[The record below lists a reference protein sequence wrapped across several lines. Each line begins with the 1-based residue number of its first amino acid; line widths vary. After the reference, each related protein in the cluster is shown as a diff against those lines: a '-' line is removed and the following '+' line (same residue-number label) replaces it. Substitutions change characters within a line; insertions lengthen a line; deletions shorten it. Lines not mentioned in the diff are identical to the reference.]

1 MNIVAVVMAPQIPI
15 QKRMN
20 LYLNTSRHPN
30 YRPWEHAPWQKREI
44 FETCTLNLSTQD
56 LMDLMHL
63 RNRGGSKTRD
73 MAEAAIFLGYQR
85 NKKGDFNRI
94 IWFAGGETQFAQARQ
109 YFQES
114 RYVDRRNSTAQEIR
128 LWNGNTILFRLM
140 SEKQA
145 VSGRADY
152 IFFDEEQSMKE
163 KIYQDAIG
171 SLVGGS
177 GIKIH
182 MGTTELDTVLDFNYQ
197 RLEPL
202 GLVHE
207 HHIDECVWT
216 TVEKELKN
224 YDGMPQFVI
233 DSQLYCQWVRA
244 GGKVFTNLEVRELT
258 WEELNGLY
266 PYEYM
271 GVDPNPKSGHACVKV
286 QVWKPQDQQKQR
298 TGVIYVSHEW
308 DSRQLE
314 RYIHDNPIYLQQ
326 MIDEINTTFGADF
339 HADGEL
345 DDSMIFSLSL
355 WKQLHDNTSVEI
367 EENNG
372 QEFYKT
378 FTRVCQRQYR
388 GKVHIEYW
396 DEKGKANRIFAIR
409 KYKIVVNPSCKQTAH
424 HLGLAAWDPKDPQ
437 ARLQKSPEQHYLD
450 AFIHA
455 CQFAIGFGVTST
467 AT

>member
-1 MNIVAVVMAPQIPI
+1 
-15 QKRMN
+15 
-20 LYLNTSRHPN
+20 
-30 YRPWEHAPWQKREI
+30 
-44 FETCTLNLSTQD
+44 
-56 LMDLMHL
+56 
-63 RNRGGSKTRD
+63 

-85 NKKGDFNRI
+85 NKHGDFNRI

-114 RYVDRRNSTAQEIR
+114 RYVNRDKSTAQEIR
-128 LWNGNTILFRLM
+128 LWNGNVILFRLM

-163 KIYQDAIG
+163 KIYQDSLG

-177 GIKIH
+177 GIKVH
-182 MGTTELDTVLDFNYQ
+182 MGTTELDTVLDFNFQ

-202 GLVHE
+202 GLVEE

-216 TVEKELKN
+216 TVEKELRN

-233 DSQLYCQWVRA
+233 DSQLWCQWVRA
-244 GGKVFTNLEVRELT
+244 GGKVFTNIEVRDLT
-258 WEELNGLY
+258 LEEQAGLY
-266 PYEYM
+266 QYDYL

-286 QVWKPQDQQKQR
+286 QVWKPQDQDKNR
-298 TGVIYVSHEW
+298 VGIIYVSEEW
-308 DSRQLE
+308 DSHQLE
-314 RYIHDNPIYLQQ
+314 RQIHDSPDYL
-326 MIDEINTTFGADF
+326 ESLINTINQQFGSAF

-345 DDSMIFSLSL
+345 DDSMVFALSL
-355 WKQLHDNTSVEI
+355 WQALHEHALVEI

-378 FTRVCQRQYR
+378 FMRVCQRRYL

-396 DEKGKANRIFAIR
+396 TEQGKADRIFAIR
-409 KYKIVVNPSCKQTAH
+409 KYKIVVSPACRLTAH
-424 HLGLAAWDPKDPQ
+424 HLGLAAWDPKDPK

-455 CQFAIGFGVTST
+455 CQFALGSGVSST